1 VKKLPVHLG
10 ASAGQADARR
20 RDAGAAGAPYRAC
33 ATSQRGDL
41 GLVKPRKRDGMQI
54 VLGHISTTLLLI
66 AEICH
71 ELLEKNSWDASIS
84 WALFFR

>member
-1 VKKLPVHLG
+1 
-10 ASAGQADARR
+10 
-20 RDAGAAGAPYRAC
+20 
-33 ATSQRGDL
+33 
-41 GLVKPRKRDGMQI
+41 MQI